1 MNQAHYLQLKQFI
14 KIAFHDV
21 NSHRECRD
29 HASQRVMMFS
39 YGRVVG
45 AYAMCGIGFLNAGDH
60 GDIQELDEAYNDA
73 MMVNIH

>member
-21 NSHRECRD
+21 NSHRECLD
-29 HASQRVMMFS
+29 HASQRVMMYS

-45 AYAMCGIGFLNAGDH
+45 AYAMCGVGFLSSDDH
-60 GDIQELDEAYNDA
+60 KTIQELEEAYHDA
-73 MMVNIH
+73 MSMNIY